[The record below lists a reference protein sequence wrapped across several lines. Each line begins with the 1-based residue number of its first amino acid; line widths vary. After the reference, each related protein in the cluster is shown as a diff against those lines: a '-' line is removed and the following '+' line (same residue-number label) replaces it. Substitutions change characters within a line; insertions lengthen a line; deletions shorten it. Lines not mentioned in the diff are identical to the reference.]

1 MPIKLGSNEVKSR
14 ALAFS
19 SKWAGETRERAEA
32 GTFWNEFFAIFGIE
46 RRRLASFEAPI
57 KQRKDA
63 GKTTTGFIDLFWKGT
78 LIVEHKSAG
87 KNLDRAYQQAMDY
100 FPGIAEQDLPRYIL
114 VSDFQRFRLF
124 DLDTSV
130 ASEFELAK
138 LHENIRLFDF
148 VRGVQTTV
156 FKEQDPANIQAA
168 ERMGKL
174 HDQLRAIGYS
184 GHDLERYLVRLLF
197 CLFAEDTS
205 IFERRQFQDYIEQ
218 QTRADGVDLA
228 PKLDELFFVLNT
240 PETRRLKNMDDA
252 LRAFPYVNGELFVE
266 RLAPAS
272 FDTKMR
278 ETLLYACSLDWSRI
292 SPAIFGALFQSIMDE
307 KARRNLGAHYT
318 SEKNI
323 LKLIQPLFLDDLRA
337 DFARCGSNR
346 NRLAD
351 FHSKIARLKFLDP
364 ACGCGNFLV
373 ITYRE
378 LRLLELDVLKMLF
391 AKELK
396 GGQETDIELL
406 VQCDVDQFYG
416 IEIEEFPVQIA
427 QVAMWLMDHQMNLV
441 CSEAFGQYFRRLP
454 LKKSAKIVH
463 GNALLLDWA
472 DVVEKSRLSYI
483 LGNPP
488 FVGAKFMSANQRAD
502 MTAIFHSVKSAGLL
516 DYVTAWYFKAA
527 QMATRT
533 NIACAFVST
542 NSISQGEQPGVL
554 WPELWRLGMRI
565 QFAHRTFSW
574 SNEARGVAAVH
585 CVIIGFSSRSD
596 LKLRLFDYE
605 DIKGEPIENT
615 ATNISPYLIDA
626 ADIVLSGRTVPIC
639 KVPEMQSGNKPIDDG
654 NFLFTPVQR
663 LDFIELEPAA
673 EKFFRKW
680 LGGEEFIN
688 KIERWYLYLA
698 DCSPQELRTLPKV
711 QARIHLVKKFRE
723 ASKSLPTRA
732 IANTPTKFHT
742 TFVASSD
749 YIALPQVSSERRR
762 FIPIDFLPRKTLVG
776 DKLRVVDEGTVY
788 HFGVLTSTMHMAW
801 VKTVT
806 GRLKSDFQYSAKI
819 VYNNYPW
826 PEAPT
831 DKQTNAIEAAAQNV
845 LNTRAQFPEA
855 SLADLYDPLSTPPAL
870 SKAHQQ
876 LDKAVDAAYGFKGK
890 TDAERVA
897 FLFGLYQKYTS
908 LLPVAKA
915 TKPARKATQK
925 AMPDG

>member
-19 SKWAGETRERAEA
+19 QKWATETRERAEA
-32 GTFWNEFFAIFGIE
+32 STFWNEFFTIFGIE
-46 RRRLASFEAPI
+46 RRRLASFEAPV
-57 KQRKDA
+57 KQRKEG

-87 KNLDRAYQQAMDY
+87 KNLDRAYQQAIDY
-100 FPGIAEQDLPRYIL
+100 FPEIAEQDLPRYIL

-124 DLDTSV
+124 DLDTNV
-130 ASEFELAK
+130 ASEFELSK

-148 VRGVQTTV
+148 IRGVQTTV
-156 FKEQDPANIQAA
+156 FKEQDPANIEAA
-168 ERMGKL
+168 ERMGRL

-205 IFERRQFQDYIEQ
+205 IFEPRQFQDYIEQ
-218 QTRADGVDLA
+218 QTCADGVDLA
-228 PKLDELFFVLNT
+228 PKLDELFYVLNT
-240 PETRRLKNMDDA
+240 PETRRLKIMDDA
-252 LRAFPYVNGELFVE
+252 LRAFPYVNGALFEE

-278 ETLLYACSLDWSRI
+278 NTLLFACSLDWSRI

-323 LKLIQPLFLDDLRA
+323 LKLIGPLFLDELKTE
-337 DFARCGSNR
+337 FARCGTNR
-346 NRLAD
+346 ARLAD

-378 LRLLELDVLKMLF
+378 IRLLELAVLKLLF

-396 GGQETDIELL
+396 SGQETDIELL

-416 IEIEEFPVQIA
+416 IEIEEFPAQIA
-427 QVAMWLMDHQMNLV
+427 QVAMWLTDHQMNLV

-463 GNALLLDWA
+463 GNALRMDWA

-488 FVGAKFMSANQRAD
+488 FVGAKFMSAEQRAD
-502 MTAIFHSVKSAGLL
+502 MTAIFHGVKSAGLL

-527 QMATRT
+527 QIATGT

-542 NSISQGEQPGVL
+542 NSISQGEQPGVF

-574 SNEARGVAAVH
+574 RNEAKGVAAVH
-585 CVIIGFSSRSD
+585 CVIIGLSRRTD
-596 LKLRLFDYE
+596 LKLRLFDY
-605 DIKGEPIENT
+605 DDTRGEPTENT
-615 ATNISPYLIDA
+615 ASNISPYLIDA
-626 ADIVLSGRTVPIC
+626 ADIVLSGRTLPIC
-639 KVPEMQSGNKPIDDG
+639 KVPAMQSGNKPIDDG
-654 NFLFTPVQR
+654 NFLFTPEQR
-663 LDFIELEPAA
+663 LDFIKHEPAA

-688 KIERWYLYLA
+688 NIERWYLYLA
-698 DCSPQELRTLPKV
+698 DCSPQELRALPNV
-711 QARIHLVKKFRE
+711 QARIHAVKKFRA
-723 ASKSLPTRA
+723 ASISPQTQA

-742 TFVASSD
+742 TFLANSD
-749 YIALPQVSSERRR
+749 YIALPEVSSERRR
-762 FIPIDFLPRKTLVG
+762 FIPINFLPRKTLVG
-776 DKLRVVDEGTVY
+776 NKLRVVDKGNLY
-788 HFGVLTSTMHMAW
+788 HFGILTSTMHMAW

-806 GRLKSDFQYSAKI
+806 GRLKSDFQYSVKI

-831 DKQTNAIEAAAQNV
+831 KTQKSAIEAAAQTV
-845 LNTRAQFPEA
+845 LNMRAKFPDA
-855 SLADLYDPLSTPPAL
+855 SLADLYDPLTTPPAL

-876 LDKAVDAAYGFKGK
+876 LDKAVDAAYDFKGK

-915 TKPARKATQK
+915 RKSALKIIQK
-925 AMPDG
+925 AAPNI